1 MKKRISIFISGNFN
15 IIHPGH
21 IRLFKYAKK
30 IGNYLIVGLK
40 SDNLA
45 KNQAYISEK
54 LRYEG
59 LKNISLIDEVHL
71 VSGPLDQL
79 LLKLK
84 PNFILKGKEYKLI
97 KNHEEKISKKIN
109 SKLIFSK
116 DNLIF
121 SAADLTN
128 KEIGENNEEQK
139 EINNFLTRNKI
150 DTSSFL
156 KKLSRFNK
164 LKVCVIG
171 DLIVDEYNYCQ
182 PVGMSREEAVIVMK
196 FKDKKTFIGGAG
208 AVASYAK
215 KLCSRVYFFSVMGN
229 DKIGR
234 FVNTELRK
242 RGIINKILIDKMR
255 PTSLKVRFRDE
266 NKSLLRVSYLNE
278 QSIEKETEDRICKEF
293 KKIVNKIDLIIFS
306 DFNYGLLT
314 NGLIHKIKELC
325 KNKKIIMTA
334 DSQSSSQE
342 GNISRFVGM
351 NLITPTEKEARICI
365 LDNELGLENLAK
377 KIQQKSKSENVILK
391 LGREGALIVNK
402 KKNGTTKVD
411 RIPAI
416 GKRVV
421 DTSGAGDALLTIAS
435 LSLTSGSS
443 IEESSYFGS
452 VAAGVAISKYGN
464 IPISSQELKKAIEG
478 K

>member
-1 MKKRISIFISGNFN
+1 MKKKISVFISGNFN

-30 IGNYLIVGLK
+30 MGNYLIVGLRC
-40 SDNLA
+40 DQLA
-45 KNQAYISEK
+45 KNQAYINEK

-71 VSGPLDQL
+71 LKGSLDQL

-84 PNFILKGKEYKLI
+84 PNFILKGKEYKFK
-97 KNHEEKISKKIN
+97 KNYEESICKKIN

-116 DNLIF
+116 DNLVF
-121 SAADLTN
+121 SSADLTSR
-128 KEIGENNEEQK
+128 EIRENNEEQK
-139 EINNFLTRNKI
+139 EINNFLIRNKI
-150 DTSSFL
+150 FQNNFDN
-156 KKLSRFNK
+156 KINKFNK

-171 DLIVDEYNYCQ
+171 DLIVDEYNYCL

-215 KLCSRVYFFSVMGN
+215 KLCSKVYFFSVMGN
-229 DKIGR
+229 DKVSK
-234 FVNTELRK
+234 FVNLELKK
-242 RGIINKILIDKMR
+242 RGIINKVMIDKTR

-266 NKSLLRVSYLNE
+266 SKSLLRVSYLNE
-278 QSIEKETEDRICKEF
+278 QSIEKETEDRLYKEF
-293 KKIVNKIDLIIFS
+293 KKIVNKLDLVIFS

-314 NGLIHKIKELC
+314 NTLICKIIKLC
-325 KNKKIIMTA
+325 RNKKIIMTA

-342 GNISRFVGM
+342 GDITRFKGM

-391 LGREGALIVNK
+391 LGQDGALIINK
-402 KKNGTTKVD
+402 KKNKVSKVD

-416 GKRVV
+416 TKKVV

-435 LSLTSGSS
+435 LSLTSGCS
-443 IEESSYFGS
+443 IEESAYFGS

-464 IPISSQELKKAIEG
+464 IPISIQELKNAIHN